1 MALKLKGIPYE
12 YVEEDLRNKS
22 QLLLQYNPVHKKNG
36 PPPLP
41 QDPYKRAKVRFWA
54 SFVQQEL
61 FENMLLVVKSDG
73 EAQEK
78 AIKVVFEKLKLFE
91 EGMKDFFQGGTR
103 HIDGENM
110 GFLDIV
116 LCSLFGAHKAQE
128 VVLGVKFIDPEK
140 CPLLAVVKELRPPH
154 EKLVEIL
161 QFVRQS
167 ALQSSAA

>member
-1 MALKLKGIPYE
+1 
-12 YVEEDLRNKS
+12 
-22 QLLLQYNPVHKKNG
+22 
-36 PPPLP
+36 
-41 QDPYKRAKVRFWA
+41 
-54 SFVQQEL
+54 
-61 FENMLLVVKSDG
+61 MLLVVKSDG

-78 AIKVVFEKLKLFE
+78 AIKVAFEKLKLFE
-91 EGMKDFFQGGTR
+91 EGMKDFFQGGTH

-116 LCSLFGAHKAQE
+116 LCSLFGAHKVQE

-140 CPLLAVVKELRPPH
+140 YPLVYSWLTALTELAVVKELRPPH
-154 EKLVEIL
+154 EKLMEIL